1 MPLKPHHMKQLL
13 FTVSLIMI
21 FASCGQDSAK
31 QKELELKEKE
41 LALKEKELELKEKE
55 IRKDTVTSKVI
66 DNSQTTSTEITVT
79 YQSLNSIS
87 ENVDMAYFKGDDLI
101 CYFDQKTKGK
111 IIIDNVSYPL
121 SSEKRTDKGNFV
133 NYTYTG
139 NGITIKAMNGK
150 FEDIGEDE
158 ERDVYNA
165 NFPAIEIS
173 TDKGSVTLKNVTLRY
188 SVMNL

>member
-1 MPLKPHHMKQLL
+1 MKQLL

-21 FASCGQDSAK
+21 FASCGQDSDK

-55 IRKDTVTSKVI
+55 ISKDTVTGKVI
-66 DNSQTTSTEITVT
+66 DNSQTTSNAITVT
-79 YQSLNSIS
+79 YQALNSIS

-101 CYFDQKTKGK
+101 FYFDPKTKGK
-111 IIIDNVSYPL
+111 IIIDNVSFTL

-139 NGITIKAMNGK
+139 NGVTIKAMNGK

-165 NFPAIEIS
+165 NFPSIEIS
-173 TDKGSVTLKNVTLRY
+173 TDKGSVTLKNVTLQY